1 MAEQDAT
8 RRKLQLESGAA
19 DGKIKK
25 LEEDVLIMED
35 QKNKLQKVCI
45 KFDQFYLDHNRPHL
59 ENKHQV

>member
-8 RRKLQLESGAA
+8 RQKLQLESGAA

-35 QKNKLQKVCI
+35 QRSKLQKVCI
-45 KFDQFYLDHNRPHL
+45 KFDNFFI
-59 ENKHQV
+59 